1 MTLLKRLDK
10 IALAGWLCTVLAL
23 SGTANAFFGADEPRA
38 RVTHADGTESRF
50 YTTGPAGT
58 STLRVDVSPTGQV
71 LSRTQV
77 LRDEVFSRIRSGL
90 KASEVIEL
98 IGPPYQRMRFE
109 RSKTTAWDYHYRDSW
124 NNDAE
129 FSVIVDDD
137 GIVVGKFSNRTGS

>member
-1 MTLLKRLDK
+1 MTSFKQLDK
-10 IALAGWLCTVLAL
+10 MALAGWFCTVLAF
-23 SGTANAFFGADEPRA
+23 SGTANAFFGTSEPRA
-38 RVTHADGTESRF
+38 KVVHADGTESRF

-77 LRDEVFSRIRSGL
+77 LRDEVFSQIRPGL
-90 KASEVIEL
+90 KASEVFDL
-98 IGPPYQRMRFE
+98 IGPPYQKMRFE